1 MLSDT
6 LKKLSEI
13 YDLPVRVFD
22 RENFLI
28 CEFKIKNYNEFF
40 EQGFDFQ
47 VEYYLVNYVNDK
59 EFNIEIF
66 ISL

>member
-13 YDLPVRVFD
+13 YDLPVCIFD
-22 RENFLI
+22 KENFPL
-28 CEFKIKNYNEFF
+28 CEFRIKEYKEFL
-40 EQGFDFQ
+40 EHRFDFKI
-47 VEYYLVNYVNDK
+47 EYYVVNHVNDK